1 VIHGTTVQFQDVE
14 SGTPHTAADLGVWT
28 GGYPNM
34 GPNPGATS
42 SPAGTDISATGFT
55 TGFLNGGSASAKYA
69 ANVPGIYVFGCA
81 FHYSI
86 GMRTV
91 IIVQ

>member
-1 VIHGTTVQFQDVE
+1 VTHGTTIQFQDVE
-14 SGTPHTAADLGVWT
+14 NGTPHTAADLGVWT
-28 GGYPNM
+28 GNYPSQ
-34 GPNPGATS
+34 GPNAAATP
-42 SPAGTDISATGFT
+42 SPAGTDISAAGFT
-55 TGFLNGGSASAKYA
+55 TGFLNGPSSSALYA
-69 ANVPGIYVFGCA
+69 ANIPGIYVFGCA